1 MTEKH
6 IGKQR
11 RPRLALSLVLKPPAG
26 IPKRRAAQRCSCPWC
41 WKPTCTRTAL
51 SNQPVLRRVRINQCV
66 RIIGG
71 EERCENTPG
80 TWRPVTAMIRLSKW
94 LMSDRWVSESGRW
107 AHRILM
113 IMLSGRFFFFFFFF
127 YLAELLWNQ
136 MEGYFDW
143 FKDSYLQKSSQINTH
158 TLFFPSVPL
167 SLLLSIATRLQ
178 RAKINQSAS
187 SGVT

>member
-6 IGKQR
+6 IGKQH

-41 WKPTCTRTAL
+41 WKPTCTLTAL

-113 IMLSGRFFFFFFFF
+113 IMLSGRFFFSFFFS
-127 YLAELLWNQ
+127 LSELLRNQ

-143 FKDSYLQKSSQINTH
+143 FKDIYLQKS
-158 TLFFPSVPL
+158 
-167 SLLLSIATRLQ
+167 
-178 RAKINQSAS
+178 
-187 SGVT
+187 

>member
-6 IGKQR
+6 IGKQH

-41 WKPTCTRTAL
+41 WKPNCTRTAL
-51 SNQPVLRRVRINQCV
+51 SNQPVLRQVRINQCV

-113 IMLSGRFFFFFFFF
+113 IMLSGRFFFFFSFIYLSFFEIKWRGILIDLKTF
-127 YLAELLWNQ
+127 IY
-136 MEGYFDW
+136 
-143 FKDSYLQKSSQINTH
+143 KSLHRLTH
-158 TLFFPSVPL
+158 TPYFFCL
-167 SLLLSIATRLQ
+167 CLYRCC
-178 RAKINQSAS
+178 
-187 SGVT
+187 

>member
-26 IPKRRAAQRCSCPWC
+26 IPKRRAARRCRCPWC
-41 WKPTCTRTAL
+41 WKPTCTRTAP
-51 SNQPVLRRVRINQCV
+51 SNQPVPRRVRINQCV

-80 TWRPVTAMIRLSKW
+80 TWRPVTAMIRRSKW

-107 AHRILM
+107 THRILM
-113 IMLSGRFFFFFFFF
+113 IRRSGRFFFFLF
-127 YLAELLWNQ
+127 YSSELLRNQ

-143 FKDSYLQKSSQINTH
+143 FKYIYLQKSSQINTH
-158 TLFFPSVPL
+158 TPYFFP
-167 SLLLSIATRLQ
+167 RLCLY
-178 RAKINQSAS
+178 RCC
-187 SGVT
+187 